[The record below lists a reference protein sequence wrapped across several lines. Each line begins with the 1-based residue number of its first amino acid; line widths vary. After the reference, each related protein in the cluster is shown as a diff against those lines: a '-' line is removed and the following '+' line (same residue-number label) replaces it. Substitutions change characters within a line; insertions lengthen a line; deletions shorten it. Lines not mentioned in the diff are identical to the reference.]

1 MTPLERD
8 LSHSHSQSVSSVQQ
22 TTSVMPVNTWNFF
35 RAVTVGSDHA
45 SWLSQNPQVEEGRI
59 GGNQEFDGDVRDQY
73 QYEVAHM
80 MRRLRLNFYRAEDA
94 MLVLKKR
101 QWAEED
107 AALEKQE
114 KERKRKLLKKRFLQN
129 KERRLRRESG
139 LSSNSFRKVSLTASE
154 NHHQSNIK
162 TIHPIMF
169 PQTP

>member
-1 MTPLERD
+1 
-8 LSHSHSQSVSSVQQ
+8 
-22 TTSVMPVNTWNFF
+22 MPVNTWNFF

-59 GGNQEFDGDVRDQY
+59 GGNQEFDGDVTDQY

-94 MLVLKKR
+94 MLVIKKR
-101 QWAEED
+101 EWAEED
-107 AALEKQE
+107 KALEKQD

-162 TIHPIMF
+162 TIHPKMF
-169 PQTP
+169 PQNPLN

>member
-1 MTPLERD
+1 MISVTVTV
-8 LSHSHSQSVSSVQQ
+8 QSVSSVQE

-154 NHHQSNIK
+154 NHHQSI
-162 TIHPIMF
+162 
-169 PQTP
+169 

>member
-1 MTPLERD
+1 MISVTVTV
-8 LSHSHSQSVSSVQQ
+8 QSVSSVQQ

-154 NHHQSNIK
+154 NHHQSNFK
-162 TIHPIMF
+162 TIHTLKCSPK
-169 PQTP
+169 PPKLG